1 MQLRF
6 PELPARK
13 CTKIMNLYFM
23 LQILAKVQNPLKL
36 LLLKVTSEDGISK
49 SLKPCEAALI
59 KGDREACHVQPA
71 KIATSENGF

>member
-36 LLLKVTSEDGISK
+36 LLLKVTLEDEISK
-49 SLKPCEAALI
+49 SLKTCEVAPT
-59 KGDREACHVQPA
+59 KGDIGWKYQQ
-71 KIATSENGF
+71 KFKNL